1 MLKLF
6 TYYRSVSTH
15 RVRIALNYKG
25 VPYEPVFVDS
35 DHDEHRSEAYLR
47 LNPQGL
53 VPALVV
59 SDDLVV
65 TQSFAILEYLEDRY
79 PERPL
84 LPDTA
89 EERARV
95 RSFAQVAVADMQPLN
110 IIRVFRY
117 LRDEMQVP
125 YEKRRQW
132 FEHWAHTG
140 FRALESML
148 ERHRGDHAFCFSER
162 PTLADVCLVPQV
174 YNGLTTGLDLSPY
187 RQLRAVYQNCL
198 SMSAFQAAAPEV
210 QGDQH
215 GLRPTLGT

>member
-15 RVRIALNYKG
+15 RVRIALNIKG

-35 DHDEHRSEAYLR
+35 DRNEHRSEAYLR

-53 VPALVV
+53 VPALMVG
-59 SDDLVV
+59 DDFVV

-84 LPDTA
+84 LPEGA
-89 EERARV
+89 EDRARV
-95 RSFAQVAVADMQPLN
+95 RSFSQVAVADMQPLN
-110 IIRVFRY
+110 ILRVFRY
-117 LRDEMQVP
+117 MRDEVEVP
-125 YEKRRQW
+125 LEKRRQW

-148 ERHRGDHAFCFSER
+148 ERDRGDNAYCFSNR

-174 YNGLTTGLDLSPY
+174 YNGLSTNLDLTDYP
-187 RQLRAVYQNCL
+187 QLRSVYQNCL
-198 SMSAFQAAAPEV
+198 SMSAFQAAAPTA
-210 QGDQH
+210 QSDLLAARSGA
-215 GLRPTLGT
+215 

>member
-25 VPYEPVFVDS
+25 VPHQPVFVDS
-35 DHDEHRSEAYLR
+35 DRNEHLSDEYLR

-53 VPALVV
+53 VPALMVGEE
-59 SDDLVV
+59 LVV

-84 LPDTA
+84 LPDDADT
-89 EERARV
+89 RARV

-110 IIRVFRY
+110 ILRVFRY
-117 LRDEMQVP
+117 MRDEMDVP
-125 YEKRRQW
+125 LDKRRQW

-140 FRALESML
+140 FRAMESML
-148 ERHRGDHAFCFSER
+148 VRERGNSAFCYGDR

-174 YNGLTTGLDLSPY
+174 YNAMTTGLDLSEYP
-187 RQLRAVYQNCL
+187 QLRAVYQNCL
-198 SMSAFQAAAPEV
+198 SMSAFQAAAPTAQSDLLAARSGV
-210 QGDQH
+210 
-215 GLRPTLGT
+215 